1 MTSQIVRTNPTA
13 GTATT
18 SSVRNNFGFA
28 ADEINRLLRASTDK
42 VVATGTNSIVANFS
56 NIPTFVLADGVRVLI
71 EIANTTTSATPTLN
85 VNSSN
90 AKSIK
95 KSDGSFLAI
104 GQLVAGGYYEFVYDS
119 SEDNWKVLN
128 LTGLDANDFVSPE
141 FTGTPTAPTAAE
153 GTDTTQLA
161 TTAFVQAATPDASES
176 VKGIIEL
183 ATDAEVKAGVDAVK
197 ALTAANLLRVAVDNT
212 QVTSTGDQGSLEIA
226 GVVIKWGEYDI
237 PSGTTQTIT
246 FDDAFP
252 NFCSIAITQREA
264 TNPQSVV
271 GVVFGSRTAASFQVD
286 TNNFSAT
293 IYWLAIGG

>member
-1 MTSQIVRTNPTA
+1 MTSAIIRTNPTA

-18 SSVRNNFGFA
+18 SSVRDNFGAA
-28 ADEINRLLRASTDK
+28 ADEINQLLRANTDK
-42 VVATGTNSIVANFS
+42 VLATGTNSIAANFS
-56 NIPTFVLADGVRVLI
+56 NVPTFVLDDGVRVLI

-95 KSDGSFLAI
+95 KSDGSSLAI
-104 GQLVAGGYYEFVYDS
+104 GDLVAGGYYEFVYDS
-119 SEDNWKVLN
+119 GEDEWKVLN
-128 LTGLDANDFVSPE
+128 VVTSFESPE
-141 FTGTPTAPTAAE
+141 FTGTPTAPTAAA

-161 TTAFVQAATPDASES
+161 TTAFVQAATPDASDT
-176 VKGIIEL
+176 VKGLIEL
-183 ATDAEVKAGVDAVK
+183 ATDAEVKAGVDAVR

-212 QVTSTGDQGSLEIA
+212 QVTSNGNQGSLEIA
-226 GVVIKWGEYDI
+226 GVVVKWGEFDI
-237 PSGTTQTIT
+237 PSGDTQTIT

-252 NFCSIAITQREA
+252 NFCSVAFTQREA
-264 TNPQSVV
+264 TNPNAIV
-271 GVVFGSRTAASFQVD
+271 GVVAGSRTATSFQVD